1 MDKSKQKKMV
11 PAIRFSGFTDDWEQ
25 RKFED
30 ILVPFSI
37 KSKVENEYPVLS
49 STNGGMEFR
58 SGRVSG
64 ASNKGYK
71 IIGNG
76 DLVLSPQNL
85 WLGNININN
94 IGKGLVSPSYK
105 TFKFKNINPEFVAP
119 QLKIGR
125 KLKEYKDSSTQG
137 ASVVRR
143 NLEMNYFYEI
153 TLLVPNI
160 EEQNRIGEL
169 IKKLEIAIT
178 LHQRKLENLEALK
191 KLLLQKMFPKNGQD
205 KPDIRFNGFTDDWE
219 QRKVSDIFQVT
230 RGHVLSAKA
239 VSPIKTDSNPYP
251 VYSSQTKNNGLM
263 GYYNEYLF
271 NNAITWTTDGA
282 NAGTVN
288 YRPGQFYSTNVN
300 GVLLSNDGYVNKAVA
315 ESLDKVSY
323 KFVSHV
329 GNPKLM
335 NNVMSEIIINIPSEI
350 AEQAR
355 MSELLIDLD
364 HSVTLHQRKL
374 QKLDDVKRSLLQNMF
389 V

>member
-1 MDKSKQKKMV
+1 MM
-11 PAIRFSGFTDDWEQ
+11 
-25 RKFED
+25 
-30 ILVPFSI
+30 LVVF
-37 KSKVENEYPVLS
+37 
-49 STNGGMEFR
+49 
-58 SGRVSG
+58 
-64 ASNKGYK
+64 
-71 IIGNG
+71 
-76 DLVLSPQNL
+76 LV
-85 WLGNININN
+85 
-94 IGKGLVSPSYK
+94 
-105 TFKFKNINPEFVAP
+105 
-119 QLKIGR
+119 
-125 KLKEYKDSSTQG
+125 
-137 ASVVRR
+137 
-143 NLEMNYFYEI
+143 
-153 TLLVPNI
+153 
-160 EEQNRIGEL
+160 
-169 IKKLEIAIT
+169 
-178 LHQRKLENLEALK
+178 
-191 KLLLQKMFPKNGQD
+191 
-205 KPDIRFNGFTDDWE
+205 DWE

-364 HSVTLHQRKL
+364 HSVTLHQRITSYVEWAFHSAFFFIEKVMYDWEQRKL
-374 QKLDDVKRSLLQNMF
+374 GDEFVKVNERNNGQFAKDKWISVAKMYFQSVDKVQSNNIDTRTYVMRMGDIAFEGHPNKDFRFGRFVANDIGDGVVSELFPIYRHIGKYDLEYWKYAIHLERIMGPILSKSITSSGNSSNKINEHHFLKHRINVPNLNEQRKIGHLLKELEIALTLHQRI
-389 V
+389 VPP

>member
-1 MDKSKQKKMV
+1 MMLV
-11 PAIRFSGFTDDWEQ
+11 VFLVDWEQ

-178 LHQRKLENLEALK
+178 LHQRITSYVEWAFHSAFFFIEKV
-191 KLLLQKMFPKNGQD
+191 MY
-205 KPDIRFNGFTDDWE
+205 DWE
-219 QRKVSDIFQVT
+219 QRKLGDEFVKVNE
-230 RGHVLSAKA
+230 R
-239 VSPIKTDSNPYP
+239 
-251 VYSSQTKNNGLM
+251 NNG
-263 GYYNEYLF
+263 
-271 NNAITWTTDGA
+271 
-282 NAGTVN
+282 
-288 YRPGQFYSTNVN
+288 QFAKDKWIS
-300 GVLLSNDGYVNKAVA
+300 VA
-315 ESLDKVSY
+315 KMYFQSVDKVQSNNIDTRTY
-323 KFVSHV
+323 VMRMGDIAFEGHPNKDFRFGRFVANDIGDGVVSELFPIYRHIGKYDLEYWKYAIHLERIMGPILSKSITSS
-329 GNPKLM
+329 GNSSNKINEHHFLKHRI
-335 NNVMSEIIINIPSEI
+335 NVPNLNEQRKIGHLLKELEI
-350 AEQAR
+350 A
-355 MSELLIDLD
+355 L
-364 HSVTLHQRKL
+364 TLHQRI
-374 QKLDDVKRSLLQNMF
+374 VPP
-389 V
+389 